1 MKPQMQADLGGELA
15 ASVPPVG
22 RSFIL
27 GLPDRGGVFR
37 VYLNGALWQI
47 PPGSYAA
54 GDRVRVV
61 RFQQDGL
68 VVEAIAAA

>member
-1 MKPQMQADLGGELA
+1 MKPQMQADLGAEQA

-27 GLPDRGGVFR
+27 GLPDREGVFR
-37 VYLNGALWQI
+37 VYLNGALWRI
-47 PPGSYAA
+47 PAGSYAA
-54 GDRVRVV
+54 GDRVRVM
-61 RFQQDGL
+61 QLLQDGL